1 MLERRHTFTKSQ
13 DVSIDTDYKPFG
25 DITIRTVPTKSQD
38 VNMEMDYKP
47 FRNITLRTLLT
58 KPQELSMDLDYKP
71 FRDIEMQTVPSGTP
85 YTGARMDIRLQLDC
99 DIDHIAQSLGK

>member
-13 DVSIDTDYKPFG
+13 EVSIDTDYKPFG

-47 FRNITLRTLLT
+47 FGDMITQT
-58 KPQELSMDLDYKP
+58 SP
-71 FRDIEMQTVPSGTP
+71 FRTTYMDAKMEM
-85 YTGARMDIRLQLDC
+85 RLQLDC
-99 DIDHIAQSLGK
+99 DIDHITQSVGK